1 MGSDLKPGKVVALL
15 ARRIFTRCRCTG
27 AKPTIKSSSQRANM
41 FFLSQPFALVT
52 AIQTGRRALAKDYF
66 RFLNMSRADA
76 LSNRGLSQVDP
87 SDQNKV
93 K

>member
-1 MGSDLKPGKVVALL
+1 
-15 ARRIFTRCRCTG
+15 
-27 AKPTIKSSSQRANM
+27 M

-76 LSNRGLSQVDP
+76 LAFADYLKSIP
-87 SDQNKV
+87 AIKNKV